1 MHLKEVYRNTAAA
14 VDTLLREKMTA
25 LQIPGITVSLLYGGD
40 TVYQTAMGIRD
51 REAHPMDSGTLFE
64 SASLTK
70 TLFGTLVLRLAQEGR
85 LDIDRPIMDT
95 LQDTPWSDDPRFV
108 RITPRQCLCHA
119 CGLPNWEAKPMHMLF
134 DPGQQYSYSGEGYFL
149 TQRLVE
155 QITEKDLN
163 ELLME
168 YFLRPLHMDIASATW
183 TPEIGRRFSL
193 GFGVDGKVVKIRD
206 KRRTTGNAPEPCA
219 AWSLYGNSFEM
230 IRFLQY
236 MIRDHGGLE
245 ERWFTE
251 LRRPQI
257 AAGTGI
263 SWGLGWGLCSADPTV
278 LWHWGDNDGFKSIS
292 LLDWDSGDGISIYTN
307 SDNGFAFWA
316 QVCAELTD
324 AVFMD
329 ELVEFV
335 RHAEE

>member
-1 MHLKEVYRNTAAA
+1 
-14 VDTLLREKMTA
+14 
-25 LQIPGITVSLLYGGD
+25 
-40 TVYQTAMGIRD
+40 
-51 REAHPMDSGTLFE
+51 MDSGTLFE

-206 KRRTTGNAPEPCA
+206 
-219 AWSLYGNSFEM
+219 
-230 IRFLQY
+230 
-236 MIRDHGGLE
+236 
-245 ERWFTE
+245 
-251 LRRPQI
+251 
-257 AAGTGI
+257 
-263 SWGLGWGLCSADPTV
+263 
-278 LWHWGDNDGFKSIS
+278 
-292 LLDWDSGDGISIYTN
+292 
-307 SDNGFAFWA
+307 
-316 QVCAELTD
+316 
-324 AVFMD
+324 
-329 ELVEFV
+329 
-335 RHAEE
+335 